1 MPTLS
6 ENPSETAS
14 VSPITL
20 PRSLPES
27 TQGTYTGRSLS
38 VREVRLAGG
47 QLASVVDEERRPSM
61 DSVAESV
68 AHVQAQAAEV
78 LLPSPYDAREASP
91 VSAPSPPVLPPPIS
105 MSSPPAE
112 STRRS

>member
-1 MPTLS
+1 M
-6 ENPSETAS
+6 
-14 VSPITL
+14 
-20 PRSLPES
+20 
-27 TQGTYTGRSLS
+27 
-38 VREVRLAGG
+38 REVRLAGG